1 MIFTEERLS
10 TEIKMGRMFLIIA
23 YILGGCLSRYLSERD
38 LLAAINSYQI
48 PSERDS

>member
-1 MIFTEERLS
+1 MRHVIFQAPKSRN
-10 TEIKMGRMFLIIA
+10 GRIFLIIA